1 MYEEIPNL
9 FLFGFEELQKYFPR
23 FQIFRSH
30 VSTPEKMFPISILG
44 LAVVTGV
51 RRRFGSIKIN
61 AKLDKSL
68 SWIILVLTTCA
79 LGTGLMALSWRR
91 SADGK
96 NTPGGQLSLRE
107 TPAKF
112 PVYTGT
118 SCSL

>member
-44 LAVVTGV
+44 RAVVTGV
-51 RRRFGSIKIN
+51 RRLFGSIKIN
-61 AKLDKSL
+61 ARLDKSL
-68 SWIILVLTTCA
+68 SRIILVLTIA
-79 LGTGLMALSWRR
+79 LGTGLTALSWRR

-96 NTPGGQLSLRE
+96 NTPGGQLSL
-107 TPAKF
+107 
-112 PVYTGT
+112 
-118 SCSL
+118 